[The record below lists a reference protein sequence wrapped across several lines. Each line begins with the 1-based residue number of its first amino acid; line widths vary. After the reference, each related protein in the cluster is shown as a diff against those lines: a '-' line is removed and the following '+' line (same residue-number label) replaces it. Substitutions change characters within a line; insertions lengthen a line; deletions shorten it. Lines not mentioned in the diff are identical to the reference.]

1 VRVTNAMLRRDG
13 IQRLQSN
20 LQAIERAQRQLSS
33 GLRIET
39 MSDDPA
45 AAGEVIRLSS
55 SLRAIG
61 QYRRNVS
68 AGEASSAAAENA
80 ISGLGNTLDRAIELA
95 LSQTSS
101 TATAATRLATKAEV
115 DQLLGQAVG
124 LGNTKLGDRWIFS
137 GSRGTEQPFQLPPTT
152 SDPFTALRDSLGDP
166 VNPSGNPRL
175 EIGDGITI
183 SPNPNG
189 TTVFLDSGALEA
201 LRALS
206 TALGNNDVAGISA
219 AQADLQSAG
228 RAVQSVLGD
237 LGATTNALQS
247 AGDTLDA
254 TEASITLFRSDLRDV
269 EVEEAISEL
278 SGRQTAYQAAML
290 ATSRVLGQ
298 SLADYLR

>member
-13 IQRLQSN
+13 IHRLQSN

-39 MSDDPA
+39 MSDDPS

-61 QYRRNVS
+61 QYRRNVG
-68 AGEASSAAAENA
+68 AGEARTAAAENA
-80 ISGLGNTLDRAIELA
+80 ITGLGNSLDRAVELA
-95 LSQTSS
+95 LSQSS
-101 TATAATRLATKAEV
+101 TTASAATRLATKAEV
-115 DQLLGQAVG
+115 DQLLAAAIG
-124 LGNTKLGDRWIFS
+124 LGNTKLGDQWVFS
-137 GSRGTEQPFQLPPTT
+137 GSRGTEQPFQLPAAPG
-152 SDPFTALRDSLGDP
+152 DPFTALRDALGDP
-166 VNPSGNPRL
+166 VNPQGNPRL
-175 EIGDGITI
+175 EIGDGLSI

-189 TTVFLDSGALEA
+189 TQVFLDTGALDA

-206 TALGNNDVAGISA
+206 AALGANDLPGITA
-219 AQADLQSAG
+219 AQSALQSSG
-228 RAVQSVLGD
+228 RSLQAVLGD
-237 LGATTNALQS
+237 LGATSNALQN

-254 TEASITLFRSDLRDV
+254 AEASITLFRSDLRDV

-278 SGRQTAYQAAML
+278 SGRQTVYQAAML
-290 ATSRVLGQ
+290 ATSRVMGQ